1 MNLEISLVP
10 IGYVSAAIPGILPY
24 LAESEVWSRGRS
36 KVDDILRFV
45 LNGQMQLWVV
55 FSKEENRMYGHIIT
69 EVKVYPQCKMLRV
82 QYCAMEK
89 NHMQHV
95 DDKMQELAEKFAK
108 DMDCSGIE
116 FIGRPG
122 WGKHMKDYGYE
133 VQSITYQK
141 FFKD

>member
-10 IGYVSAAIPGILPY
+10 VGYVSTAIPGLLPY
-24 LAESEVWSRGRS
+24 LVESEVWSRGRS

-55 FSKEENRMYGHIIT
+55 FSKEENKLYGHIIT
-69 EVKVYPQCKMLRV
+69 EVKAYPQCKMLQV

-89 NHMQHV
+89 NHMQYV

-108 DMDCSGIE
+108 DMDCNGIE